1 MAMPGYGY
9 VTCVPTYKAG
19 KAKGVDHG
27 LYIGNI
33 NKGCLLTDFTEH
45 VEDERVEHE
54 LVILIGLAI
63 TSIMKIRPLLIGLF
77 HINIIILIMDW
88 RA

>member
-1 MAMPGYGY
+1 MPGYGY
-9 VTCVPTYKAG
+9 VTCVPTYKG
-19 KAKGVDHG
+19 KAKGVDHGHG

-54 LVILIGLAI
+54 LVVILIL
-63 TSIMKIRPLLIGLF
+63 SNRPSYY
-77 HINIIILIMDW
+77 
-88 RA
+88 